1 MGSERDFS
9 AGGWWGWEGGNE
21 DLFSVS
27 VVSVRVVWAESWG
40 KLYSQREKKEGK
52 EKLFR

>member
-9 AGGWWGWEGGNE
+9 AGGCWGWEGGNE